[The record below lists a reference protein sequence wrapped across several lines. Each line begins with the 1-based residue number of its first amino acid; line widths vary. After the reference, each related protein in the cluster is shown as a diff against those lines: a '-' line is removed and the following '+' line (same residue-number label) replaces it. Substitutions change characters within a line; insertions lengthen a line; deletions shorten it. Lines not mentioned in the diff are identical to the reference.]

1 MRPSAPSR
9 FYLTDAPSAAGVAE
23 LREHDRAEYKKVER
37 KVELVKDM
45 CKKLA
50 QAGHCN
56 LARTLL
62 QALREEPNISRWQLR
77 STRQSKP
84 AAAHVAVNPIL
95 HHCLAITCRGRHF

>member
-1 MRPSAPSR
+1 
-9 FYLTDAPSAAGVAE
+9 
-23 LREHDRAEYKKVER
+23 VER

-45 CKKLA
+45 CTKLE
-50 QAGHCN
+50 QAGHRN

-84 AAAHVAVNPIL
+84 AAAHVAVNPVL
-95 HHCLAITCRGRHF
+95 TTALPSLAEGAISEIMVEGLED